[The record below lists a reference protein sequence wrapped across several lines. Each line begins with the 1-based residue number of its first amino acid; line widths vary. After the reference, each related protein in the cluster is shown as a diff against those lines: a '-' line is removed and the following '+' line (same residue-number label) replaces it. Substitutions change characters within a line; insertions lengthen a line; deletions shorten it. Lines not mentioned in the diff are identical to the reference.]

1 MRVFDSR
8 KLLLPLSVLLLVS
21 TLAVQGA
28 SSGEPAVVK
37 DLAVNSH
44 GDSVEVKIAT
54 SERVQYTYFELS
66 KPRRLVVDFH
76 GLHNDIGFKEK
87 NIDVAGVQRVRTSY
101 FTDKNRKATRIVFDL
116 ADSVPYTV
124 AQDNGFVRVLF
135 GNQTLADAKPESAAA
150 PVSEPV

>member
-1 MRVFDSR
+1 
-8 KLLLPLSVLLLVS
+8 
-21 TLAVQGA
+21 
-28 SSGEPAVVK
+28 GEPAVVK

-101 FTDKNRKATRIVFDL
+101 FTNKTRKATRIVFDL

-124 AQDNGFVRVLF
+124 AQDKDGLVRIFF
-135 GNQTLADAKPESAAA
+135 GNQTMADAKPESVAA
-150 PVSEPV
+150 PVSEPVSAPSEEKAPINSVAEALPIPELHDGP